1 MLLHTLIAAAAAA
14 QLKVS
19 PDPVRLRA
27 DAPRAT
33 VTVQN
38 PGRKNLHVVVT
49 TWSWWQS
56 ASGETRLD
64 PSGEIAVSP
73 SELYLSPREK
83 KTLAISVAAAP
94 SQVERAF
101 RVELEAEEVQAFRRA
116 PQPPRHTSVAV
127 FLAPEEAAPAAQV
140 GDLAVSSGH
149 VKFTVLNSGD
159 AHFRVAEA
167 RVVLLGKRGERVAL
181 QTLPEWVV
189 LARAQVNLDVPL
201 PAKACRGA
209 RSVAVELRG
218 GAGGS
223 AEIRKTAAVTPA
235 ACRVDR

>member
-1 MLLHTLIAAAAAA
+1 MLLQTLIAAAAAA

-33 VTVQN
+33 LTVHN
-38 PGRKNLHVVVT
+38 PGRKNLHVLAT

-64 PSGEIAVSP
+64 PSAEIAISP
-73 SELYLSPREK
+73 AELYLAPREN
-83 KTLAISVAAAP
+83 KTVQISVAGAP

-101 RVELEAEEVQAFRRA
+101 RIELEAEEVQAFRRA

-127 FLAPEEAAPAAQV
+127 FVAPEQAAPAAEV
-140 GDLAVSSGH
+140 GDLAVASGH
-149 VKFTVLNSGD
+149 LKFTVLNSGD

-181 QTLPEWVV
+181 QTLPAWVV

-209 RSVAVELRG
+209 HSVTLELRG
-218 GAGGS
+218 GASGP

-235 ACRVDR
+235 ACAGN